1 MGIMD
6 DRDLRVRNATY
17 GLLVDLGRVPMA
29 QDVAQATRIGVADV
43 LASWQRLHDQH
54 ALVLNR
60 ATAEIRM
67 ANPFSAIP
75 SAYRI
80 KAASRWWYANCAWDA
95 LGVCAALHADGRVE
109 TSCPDCGETISL
121 RVEAYKPDET
131 SLLLHCLVPA
141 RRWWDDIVYTCTTM
155 NLFRSEEHIER
166 WLGGREPGQ
175 TIPVTKLAELAH
187 AWWDDR
193 LDPEWRPHS
202 RQYNQAI
209 LDRLGL
215 VGDFWQLP

>member
-6 DRDLRVRNATY
+6 RTATF
-17 GLLVDLGRVPMA
+17 GFATPPMGSSSIWATGSHGAGRRPG
-29 QDVAQATRIGVADV
+29 QRGIGVADV
-43 LASWQRLHDQH
+43 PASWQRLHDQH

-95 LGVCAALHADGRVE
+95 VGVSALCTLTGSASLR

-175 TIPVTKLAELAH
+175 TIPVTQ
-187 AWWDDR
+187 AW
-193 LDPEWRPHS
+193 P
-202 RQYNQAI
+202 
-209 LDRLGL
+209 RLGSRF
-215 VGDFWQLP
+215 VGRPARP